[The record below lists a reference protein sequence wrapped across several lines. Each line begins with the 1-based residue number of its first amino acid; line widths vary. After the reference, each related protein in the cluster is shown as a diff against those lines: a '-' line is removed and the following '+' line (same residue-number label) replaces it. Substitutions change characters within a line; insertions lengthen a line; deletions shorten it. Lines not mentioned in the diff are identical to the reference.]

1 MAGFARVYKQ
11 SVLIS
16 PSRNTY
22 NTWYKHNRK
31 KHYDMA
37 IFSPKRYIFLSIYIM
52 FLDIFGGII
61 SGILGFVNRGFGGY
75 GAMWFG
81 K

>member
-16 PSRNTY
+16 PSRNTL
-22 NTWYKHNRK
+22 YKNITIL
-31 KHYDMA
+31 D
-37 IFSPKRYIFLSIYIM
+37 IFPHIWIYLFIYLM